1 MNIAPV
7 ADPALLRRVEVVDEG
22 PCPGP
27 LGHDERL
34 RLAAE
39 EDEEA
44 LEDVVALRL
53 QVEQPQLVLG
63 RALGLPPARFE

>member
-22 PCPGP
+22 PGPGP

-53 QVEQPQLVLG
+53 QVEQPQFVLG
-63 RALGLPPARFE
+63 RPLCLPPARFE